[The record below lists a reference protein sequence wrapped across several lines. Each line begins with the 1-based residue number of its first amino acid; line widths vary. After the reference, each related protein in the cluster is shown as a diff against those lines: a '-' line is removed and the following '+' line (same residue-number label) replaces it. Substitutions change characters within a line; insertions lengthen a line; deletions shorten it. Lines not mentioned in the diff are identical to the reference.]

1 MKAFLFAILGLASF
15 AVAAGDAVQDD
26 AAAGKAKSALCA
38 ACHGVDGNSVIP
50 MNPNLA
56 GLGEPYIAA
65 QLAAFKSG
73 KRQNATMLGMTAALS
88 DQDMLDLA
96 AYYAS
101 QSPKVGAADPNLVDL
116 GRRIYQGGRGE
127 DGIPSCMGCH
137 GPAGKGNPAA
147 GYPGLSGQHAQ
158 YTVAQLQAF
167 RSGQR
172 ENAQMNDI
180 AHRMNDEDMASLASY
195 IQGLH

>member
-1 MKAFLFAILGLASF
+1 MKAFLFAMLGLASSI
-15 AVAAGDAVQDD
+15 AVAGDVVQGD
-26 AAAGKAKSALCA
+26 AAAGKAKSALCSS
-38 ACHGVDGNSVIP
+38 CHGVDGNSVIP
-50 MNPNLA
+50 MNPNLT
-56 GLGEPYIAA
+56 GLGERYIAA
-65 QLAAFKSG
+65 QLAAFKNG
-73 KRQNATMLGMTAALS
+73 KRQDATMRGMTAALN

-96 AYYAS
+96 AYYAG
-101 QSPKVGAADPNLVDL
+101 QSPKVGAADPNLVER
-116 GRRIYQGGRGE
+116 GRRVYQGGRGD

-158 YTVAQLQAF
+158 YTVAQLKAF

-172 ENAQMNDI
+172 VNAQMNDI
-180 AHRMNDEDMASLASY
+180 AHRMSDRDIAALAGY

>member
-56 GLGEPYIAA
+56 GLGEQYIAA

-73 KRQNATMLGMTAALS
+73 KRQNATMRGMVAALS
-88 DQDMLDLA
+88 SQDMLDLA
-96 AYYAS
+96 AYYAG
-101 QSPKVGAADPNLVDL
+101 QSPKVGAADPNLVER
-116 GRRIYQGGRGE
+116 GRRVYQGGLGD
-127 DGIPSCMGCH
+127 DGIPSCTGCH

-158 YTVAQLQAF
+158 YTAAQLKAF

-172 ENAQMNDI
+172 VNAQMNDI
-180 AHRMNDEDMASLASY
+180 AHRMSDRDIAAVAGY

>member
-1 MKAFLFAILGLASF
+1 MKAFLFTILGLASF
-15 AVAAGDAVQDD
+15 AVAAGDAVQGD

-38 ACHGVDGNSVIP
+38 GCHGVDGNSVIP
-50 MNPNLA
+50 MNPNLT

-101 QSPKVGAADPNLVDL
+101 QSPKVGAANPDLVDL

-137 GPAGKGNPAA
+137 GPAGKGNPVA

-158 YTVAQLQAF
+158 YTVAQLKAF